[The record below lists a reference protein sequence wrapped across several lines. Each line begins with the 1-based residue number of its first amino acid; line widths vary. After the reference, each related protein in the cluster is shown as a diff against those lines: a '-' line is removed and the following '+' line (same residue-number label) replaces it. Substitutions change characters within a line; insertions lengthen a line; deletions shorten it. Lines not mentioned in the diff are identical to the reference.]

1 MGSFS
6 IWHWL
11 IFAAIVYF
19 VARALGFAKK
29 TPKAAEGGLIPK
41 VRGNG
46 SFSFEV
52 VGESHYQAAFSAIYG
67 SKTEDGLDEIA
78 VAQLVL
84 EDDNKHDNKA
94 VRVEIENRTVGYL
107 PRGVAREFRK
117 AVGDNSSAKG
127 YQAFLVDARVKGGWD
142 RGGGDTGHYGVWL
155 DLPEP

>member
-52 VGESHYQAAFSAIYG
+52 VGESHYQAAFS
-67 SKTEDGLDEIA
+67 
-78 VAQLVL
+78 
-84 EDDNKHDNKA
+84 
-94 VRVEIENRTVGYL
+94 
-107 PRGVAREFRK
+107 
-117 AVGDNSSAKG
+117 
-127 YQAFLVDARVKGGWD
+127 QAFHEYRA
-142 RGGGDTGHYGVWL
+142 GVCL
-155 DLPEP
+155 KHAGRPRQNSVSDNPGTSKNPHAS